1 MGSINT
7 LGSTLSTINQSLL
20 TELSSYL
27 PTKSTA
33 NTAASTPV
41 SGDSVNFSEVGQLFQ
56 ELQQLQTSDPTA
68 LKKVLEDAATKF
80 STAAQQ
86 ATDPTQ
92 ANFLTNLADRFQK
105 AADTGD
111 LSALR
116 QPSSMTSAGATY
128 GVQGHHHH
136 HHHGG
141 GSSQPAS
148 STSTQTDSNATS
160 STTSSSPT
168 TQDLLAALFRQNT

>member
-7 LGSTLSTINQSLL
+7 LGSTLNTINQSLL

-33 NTAASTPV
+33 NPAANAV
-41 SGDSVNFSEVGQLFQ
+41 SADSVNFSQVGQLFQ

-68 LKKVLEDAATKF
+68 LKKVLEDAATQF
-80 STAAQQ
+80 SAAAQQ

-92 ANFLTNLADRFQK
+92 ASFLSSLADRFQK

-116 QPSSMTSAGATY
+116 QPSSSTSAGATY

-141 GSSQPAS
+141 GE
-148 STSTQTDSNATS
+148 STQTAASATDP
-160 STTSSSPT
+160 TTPASPT
-168 TQDLLAALFRQNT
+168 TQDLLAALFSQST

>member
-1 MGSINT
+1 LN
-7 LGSTLSTINQSLL
+7 TINQSLL

-27 PTKSTA
+27 PAKSTA
-33 NTAASTPV
+33 TTSTSASA
-41 SGDSVNFSEVGQLFQ
+41 SGDSANLSQVSQLFQ
-56 ELQQLQTSDPTA
+56 ELEQLQTSDPTA

-86 ATDPTQ
+86 TTDPTQ
-92 ANFLTNLADRFQK
+92 ASFLSNLAQRFQK

-116 QPSSMTSAGATY
+116 QPSSTTSAGATY
-128 GVQGHHHH
+128 GVQGHHRH

-141 GSSQPAS
+141 GSSQTGS
-148 STSTQTDSNATS
+148 SSSTQTNASATD
-160 STTSSSPT
+160 STTASSPT
-168 TQDLLAALFRQNT
+168 TQDLLAALFSQNT

>member
-27 PTKSTA
+27 PAKSTA

-56 ELQQLQTSDPTA
+56 ELQQLQTSDPAA

-80 STAAQQ
+80 SAAAQQ

-92 ANFLTNLADRFQK
+92 ANFLSNLADKFQK

-116 QPSSMTSAGATY
+116 QPSAGATY

-136 HHHGG
+136 HHHHGG
-141 GSSQPAS
+141 GPSQAAS
-148 STSTQTDSNATS
+148 STSAQTDASATD
-160 STTSSSPT
+160 STTPSSPT
-168 TQDLLAALFRQNT
+168 TQDLLAALFSQNQNT

>member
-1 MGSINT
+1 
-7 LGSTLSTINQSLL
+7 L

-27 PTKSTA
+27 PTKKAA
-33 NTAASTPV
+33 NSGAGADV
-41 SGDSVNFSEVGQLFQ
+41 SGDSVNFSQVAQVFQ
-56 ELQQLQTSDPTA
+56 ELQQLQTSDPAA

-92 ANFLTNLADRFQK
+92 ASFLSNLADRFQK

-116 QPSSMTSAGATY
+116 QPSSTTSAGATY

-141 GSSQPAS
+141 GSSES
-148 STSTQTDSNATS
+148 TS
-160 STTSSSPT
+160 STTSSQTDATPSSPT
-168 TQDLLAALFRQNT
+168 TQDLLATLFTQNT

>member
-1 MGSINT
+1 MGSINA
-7 LGSTLSTINQSLL
+7 LGSTLNSINQSLL

-27 PTKSTA
+27 PAKNTASTGSTA
-33 NTAASTPV
+33 AV
-41 SGDSVNFSEVGQLFQ
+41 SGDSVNFSQVGQLFQ

-92 ANFLTNLADRFQK
+92 ASVLSNLADRFQK

-111 LSALR
+111 LSAL
-116 QPSSMTSAGATY
+116 QKPSSSASASGTY

-141 GSSQPAS
+141 GGSAP
-148 STSTQTDSNATS
+148 STSSAD
-160 STTSSSPT
+160 STTASSPT
-168 TQDLLAALFRQNT
+168 TEDLLATLFNQPSTPA

>member
-7 LGSTLSTINQSLL
+7 LGSTLNTINQSLL

-27 PTKSTA
+27 PTKNTA
-33 NTAASTPV
+33 NPATSAPV
-41 SGDSVNFSEVGQLFQ
+41 SGDSVNFSQVGQLFQ
-56 ELQQLQTSDPTA
+56 DLQQLQTSDPTA

-92 ANFLTNLADRFQK
+92 ASFLTSLADRFQK

-116 QPSSMTSAGATY
+116 QPSSSTSSAATY

-141 GSSQPAS
+141 GSSQTTS
-148 STSTQTDSNATS
+148 STSTQTTE
-160 STTSSSPT
+160 STTPSSPT
-168 TQDLLAALFRQNT
+168 TQDLLATLFSQNT

>member
-7 LGSTLSTINQSLL
+7 LGGTLNSINQSLL

-27 PTKSTA
+27 PTKSNANQTA
-33 NTAASTPV
+33 NAV
-41 SGDSVNFSEVGQLFQ
+41 SGDSVNFSQVGQLFQ
-56 ELQQLQTSDPTA
+56 ELQQLQTSDPAA

-80 STAAQQ
+80 STASQQ
-86 ATDPTQ
+86 ATDPAQ
-92 ANFLTNLADRFQK
+92 ASFLSGMADRFQK

-116 QPSSMTSAGATY
+116 QPSSSTSASATY

-141 GSSQPAS
+141 GASQTSDSTSSQAAAS
-148 STSTQTDSNATS
+148 PTDATNP
-160 STTSSSPT
+160 SSPT
-168 TQDLLAALFRQNT
+168 TEDLLASLFTQNT

>member
-20 TELSSYL
+20 AELSSVL
-27 PTKSTA
+27 PTKNTA

-41 SGDSVNFSEVGQLFQ
+41 SGDSANLSQVGQLFQ
-56 ELQQLQTSDPTA
+56 ELEQLQTSDPTA
-68 LKKVLEDAATKF
+68 LKKVLEDAAAKF

-86 ATDPTQ
+86 STDPTQ
-92 ANFLTNLADRFQK
+92 ASFLTNLADRFQK

-116 QPSSMTSAGATY
+116 QPAAGATY

-141 GSSQPAS
+141 GSSQAAS
-148 STSTQTDSNATS
+148 STSTQTDASAAD
-160 STTSSSPT
+160 STTPSSPT
-168 TQDLLAALFRQNT
+168 TQDLLAALFSQNT

>member
-1 MGSINT
+1 MGSMNA
-7 LGSTLSTINQSLL
+7 LGSTLNSINQSLL

-27 PTKSTA
+27 PAK
-33 NTAASTPV
+33 NAASTGSTV
-41 SGDSVNFSEVGQLFQ
+41 AASGDSVNFSQVGQLFQ

-92 ANFLTNLADRFQK
+92 ASVLSNLADRFQK

-111 LSALR
+111 LSAL
-116 QPSSMTSAGATY
+116 QKPSSSASARGTY

-141 GSSQPAS
+141 GSAPS
-148 STSTQTDSNATS
+148 TS
-160 STTSSSPT
+160 STDSTTPTSPT
-168 TQDLLAALFRQNT
+168 TEDLLATLFGQPSTPA